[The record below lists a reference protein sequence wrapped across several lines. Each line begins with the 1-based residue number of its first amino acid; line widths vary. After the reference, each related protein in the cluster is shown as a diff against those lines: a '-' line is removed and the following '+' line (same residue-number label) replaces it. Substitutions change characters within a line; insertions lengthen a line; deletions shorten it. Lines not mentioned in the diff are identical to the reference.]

1 MLPPGPTP
9 CSLLFSSRSLFK
21 KVPAAANGAVSAV
34 SVAYRFFHETT
45 GSCANGTA
53 ASNCVQFSAITLS
66 SKTSTTGESGESGE
80 AAVGKELD
88 DTILHL
94 PKSDMTNVTGGTLG
108 TFGKR
113 KRKDRSYS
121 SQVKWFSL

>member
-1 MLPPGPTP
+1 M
-9 CSLLFSSRSLFK
+9 
-21 KVPAAANGAVSAV
+21 SAV

-66 SKTSTTGESGESGE
+66 SKTSTTGESGESGDT
-80 AAVGKELD
+80 AVGKELD

>member
-1 MLPPGPTP
+1 M
-9 CSLLFSSRSLFK
+9 
-21 KVPAAANGAVSAV
+21 SAV

-66 SKTSTTGESGESGE
+66 SKTSTTGESGESGDT
-80 AAVGKELD
+80 AVGKELD

-94 PKSDMTNVTGGTLG
+94 PKSEMTNVTGGTLG

-113 KRKDRSYS
+113 KRYKS
-121 SQVKWFSL
+121 SGSRCNVLSPICSN